1 MFLETL
7 RDNHFAKKDFSSD
20 CEVQLK
26 PSILKLLSE
35 EIIQIL
41 SFVSG

>member
-7 RDNHFAKKDFSSD
+7 RDNHFAKDFSSD